1 MDELINIRSYKPSD
15 WDSLV
20 KNATADNHSGVYAP
34 TFVIEKKKEIVGYLS
49 MAVPT
54 VLSWQDSKKMSAVD
68 SLQEIKF
75 IEGVLAN
82 QPFICIPCDAES
94 PYNRFLPKAGYIRYT
109 KPVNLYVKVR
119 N

>member
-1 MDELINIRSYKPSD
+1 MDELINIRQFKQQDWSD
-15 WDSLV
+15 LV
-20 KNATADNHSGVYAP
+20 RNAEADNHSGVYAP
-34 TFVIEKKKEIVGYLS
+34 THILEKKKEIVGYLS

-54 VLSWQDSKKMSAVD
+54 VLSWQDSKKMTAID

-75 IEGVLAN
+75 IEGILAN
-82 QPFICIPCDAES
+82 QPFICIPCSEES

-109 KPVNLYVKVR
+109 KPVNLYIKVR